1 MSVLGTEGHVFDP
14 HHSDNFYLEALMT
27 TIYIFHFFFI
37 FISTY
42 SAVSLILSQNSVHT
56 VLLLILIFFSSA
68 SSLILF
74 GVDFIPLLFIIIYVG
89 AIAVLFLFIVM
100 MLDLK
105 TETVKEYNF
114 INSSEFFLIT
124 YCVLY
129 YILINSNF
137 IHLFSTNFIVNEQFN
152 NNLDSFFNIDI
163 FGQSLFNYFIPCF
176 LIAGLVLL
184 VAMLGAIVLTL
195 RFSAN
200 RKNQISSK
208 QLSKNNMFLS
218 YYN

>member
-1 MSVLGTEGHVFDP
+1 
-14 HHSDNFYLEALMT
+14 MT
-27 TIYIFHFFFI
+27 ILYIFHFFFI

-42 SAVSLILSQNSVHT
+42 AAVSLVLSQNSVHT
-56 VLLLILIFFSSA
+56 VLLLILIFFCSA
-68 SSLILF
+68 ASLILF

-105 TETVKEYNF
+105 TNNQKEYNF
-114 INSSEFFLIT
+114 INSFESILIT
-124 YCVLY
+124 YCLLY
-129 YILINSNF
+129 DIAVKSNF
-137 IHLFSTNFIVNEQFN
+137 VDLFSTDFIVNEQFN

-208 QLSKNNMFLS
+208 QLSKNNQFLS
-218 YYN
+218 YYK

>member
-1 MSVLGTEGHVFDP
+1 
-14 HHSDNFYLEALMT
+14 
-27 TIYIFHFFFI
+27 
-37 FISTY
+37 
-42 SAVSLILSQNSVHT
+42 
-56 VLLLILIFFSSA
+56 
-68 SSLILF
+68 
-74 GVDFIPLLFIIIYVG
+74 
-89 AIAVLFLFIVM
+89 M

-124 YCVLY
+124 YCLLY